1 MNIRFNSV
9 ILDGFMSFDH
19 EEIELSELGIVMI
32 KGRNEYE
39 PLANSN
45 GSGKSAISE
54 AVLWSITGYTS
65 RGANDVANSILNR
78 GVYVTIDLDI
88 DENHYVITR
97 SKNHSDYGSNLT
109 IIRNGEDISGNTLT
123 KSKKILEDELGGML
137 DYDTLTSIIVLSQGL
152 PGRLSTLKPA
162 SRKSRLEELSNTDS
176 YIDDLKTKISSALAT
191 LSASRTQLSSEVTK
205 CRTQITA
212 SEFNIETSRSKILTI
227 QEKVD
232 FIIDAE
238 TATLYETEVIPQ
250 LNREVAN
257 LNEELYRIRSRM
269 SLLNSQN
276 SELDRE
282 FESGRVAN
290 QGYLDQYSSL
300 QAAVCPLCKQPVQSQ
315 ADLDALKA
323 QLEQSISSNKLRLGE
338 IIQQKEK
345 ISAEIQQLNSDL
357 ALAEEDL
364 KAKSDEL
371 AQYVAQ
377 LNDYKSYSSS
387 TSLLEESIGA
397 EEAKIR
403 ESQAQLSSLNEQI
416 AVVDKKISIANYY
429 NNQLSRKFRSFLL
442 EGVINYMNHKSI
454 EYSSYLFEKQ
464 GTVTLEIEGNNI
476 NIYLGNRRFED
487 LSGGEGRRVDIVLQ
501 LIQRDLARNE
511 SGFTSNIL
519 VMDEIL
525 DNLDSV
531 GADSVIRLLEH
542 KSPDVETMLIV
553 SHKQDITIPSD
564 RVIKVVKSADQL
576 SHISKGE

>member
-32 KGRNEYE
+32 KGKNEYE

-78 GVYVTIDLDI
+78 GVYVTIDLNI

-97 SKNHSDYGSNLT
+97 AKNHSDYGSNLI

-123 KSKKILEDELGGML
+123 KSKKILEDELGKSL

-176 YIDDLKTKISSALAT
+176 YVDDLRNRVSSALST
-191 LSASRTQLSSEVTK
+191 LNGERSRLSTEITQ

-212 SEFNIETSRSKILTI
+212 SEFNIETSRSKILAI
-227 QEKVD
+227 QEKTD
-232 FIIDAE
+232 HLIDEE
-238 TATLYETEVIPQ
+238 TAKLYETEVIPQ
-250 LNREVAN
+250 LNREVSS
-257 LNEELYRIRSRM
+257 LNEEVYNIRNRI
-269 SLLNSQN
+269 SLLSSQKL
-276 SELDRE
+276 ELDRE
-282 FESGRVAN
+282 FEKGRTAN

-300 QAAVCPLCKQPVQSQ
+300 QLAVCPLCKQPVQDQGDLETLRSQ
-315 ADLDALKA
+315 IELN
-323 QLEQSISSNKLRLGE
+323 ISTNKLRLGE
-338 IIQQKEK
+338 ILQQQASIDTEL
-345 ISAEIQQLNSDL
+345 QQLNAEL
-357 ALAEEDL
+357 ALKSEDL
-364 KAKSDEL
+364 KSKSDEL
-371 AQYVAQ
+371 SICNSQMV
-377 LNDYKSYSSS
+377 DYRSYSSS
-387 TSLLEESIGA
+387 TSLLEESIRA
-397 EEAKIR
+397 EESKIR
-403 ESQAQLSSLNEQI
+403 ESQGKLSSLSEQVDAVDRQI
-416 AVVDKKISIANYY
+416 AIANYY

-442 EGVINYMNHKSI
+442 EGVINYMNHKSV
-454 EYSSYLFEKQ
+454 EYSPYLFEKQ
-464 GTVTLEIEGNNI
+464 GNVSLEIDGNNI

-487 LSGGEGRRVDIVLQ
+487 LSGGEGRRVDIILQ

-519 VMDEIL
+519 VLDEIL
-525 DNLDSV
+525 DNLDAV
-531 GADSVIRLLEH
+531 GADSVIRLLEY
-542 KSPDVETMLIV
+542 KSPDIDSMLIV

-564 RVIKVVKSADQL
+564 RVIKVVKFKDQL